1 MQKLVITAGFD
12 SIHSED
18 GAKRSVKKSSRTR
31 ARLMQLGVWF
41 IHRVSNHQCAEMQ
54 MQLWLAPNARIC
66 ATSIPALCI
75 PDCASLL
82 CASLIVHPCLCT
94 PAACVPALCILAL
107 HIHLCIPAAGTS
119 AACIPVCAPPLHGS
133 LLRASLFVH
142 PCCKHPCFMHPYC
155 EHPCCMHPSVQ
166 SSDAS

>member
-75 PDCASLL
+75 PDCASLFVHP
-82 CASLIVHPCLCT
+82 CCMRPCFVYPCFAHPFVHPCCVHPCCMHPCLCT
-94 PAACVPALCILAL
+94 PL
-107 HIHLCIPAAGTS
+107 H
-119 AACIPVCAPPLHGS
+119 VS
-133 LLRASLFVH
+133 LLCASLFVH